1 MTHPARLRRPRGNKY
16 HDQFLQRQLIVARL
30 WQSLFRQ
37 GYHSSIVR
45 REQEM
50 AGPGPEMPAD
60 EAAER
65 LELRRRLGNGHALPR
80 PIIRRSAESATS
92 VDSYAWYPRKDD

>member
-1 MTHPARLRRPRGNKY
+1 
-16 HDQFLQRQLIVARL
+16 
-30 WQSLFRQ
+30 
-37 GYHSSIVR
+37 
-45 REQEM
+45 M

-65 LELRRRLGNGHALPR
+65 LELCRRLGNGHALPR